1 MSQAVQE
8 MSVCMGGYGLFSGE
22 WVKALLSYNLSKM
35 NGKNRKIG
43 PGRLRGNLLLL
54 IGQL

>member
-1 MSQAVQE
+1 
-8 MSVCMGGYGLFSGE
+8 MGGYGLFSGE